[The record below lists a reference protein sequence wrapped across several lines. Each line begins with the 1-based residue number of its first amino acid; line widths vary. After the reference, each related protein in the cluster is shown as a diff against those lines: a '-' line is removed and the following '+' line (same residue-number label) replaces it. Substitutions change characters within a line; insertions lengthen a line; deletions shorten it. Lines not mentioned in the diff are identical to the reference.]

1 MPAFGC
7 PLALLLPVRIAT
19 AGDGLIVVSEATD
32 ELVPVV
38 WPSGWAAW
46 RIEGRAVLVAR
57 DGSVVG
63 RDGDVLTGFGGG
75 VYSDNAFHVCVIGE

>member
-1 MPAFGC
+1 MPALGC

-19 AGDGLIVVSEATD
+19 AGDDLVVVSEATS
-32 ELVPVV
+32 EVVQVV

-46 RIEGRAVLVAR
+46 RVDGRATLVAH

-63 RDGDVLTGFGGG
+63 REDDVLTGFGGG